1 MFGGGESPMNGES
14 VQSRQQLIDHLFRLL
29 DDFDGAG
36 NHWQN
41 QDIYTFLQAMAAWLS
56 DCEGYYRNTGQ
67 SVPVET
73 ASWQVFADALSAGA
87 VYE

>member
-1 MFGGGESPMNGES
+1 MNGS
-14 VQSRQQLIDHLFRLL
+14 TVQSREQLIDHLFRLL

-41 QDIYTFLQAMAAWLS
+41 QDISTFLQAMAAWLK
-56 DCEGYYRNTGQ
+56 DCDGYYQNTGQ
-67 SVPVET
+67 PVDVEK
-73 ASWQVFADALSAGA
+73 ASWQLFADALSAAA